1 MSHKMVRGAVLWSVL
16 VSVVRLS
23 SAEFQCSQQI
33 ISSGDSCHC
42 EESSKAEY
50 TYELYCPSLGN
61 PQKVHIYY
69 EPNKFLVMTCR

>member
-1 MSHKMVRGAVLWSVL
+1 MSHRMVRGAVLWSL
-16 VSVVRLS
+16 VMSVVRLS

-50 TYELYCPSLGN
+50 KYELYCPYLT
-61 PQKVHIYY
+61 QKVHIYY
-69 EPNKFLVMTCR
+69 EPNKKLVMTCT